1 MPSPGSV
8 TAELS
13 ILADRISE
21 CTLCR
26 LCEGR
31 TNAVPGSGSAT
42 AEVVFIG
49 EGPGKNEDEQG
60 IPFCGASG
68 RLLDELLASINY
80 SREDIFITNVVKCRP
95 PGNRDPLPDEK
106 DICSSTYLDRQL
118 DLINPKLIV
127 TLGRH
132 AINYFIPDQKIS
144 EVHGQPKRYKG
155 RVYLA
160 LYHPA
165 VALYNGSMKATLQ
178 EDFLTIPKVLRK
190 LEKEQKSNQ

>member
-1 MPSPGSV
+1 MDPVP
-8 TAELS
+8 AALHD
-13 ILADRISE
+13 LALQISS

-31 TNAVPGSGSAT
+31 THAVPGTGNPH

-49 EGPGKNEDEQG
+49 EGPGKKEDEQG

-68 RLLDELLASINY
+68 KFLDELLASIGMN
-80 SREDIFITNVVKCRP
+80 RDDVFITNIVKCRP

-106 DICSSTYLDRQL
+106 ATCAPTYLDNQL
-118 DLINPKLIV
+118 TLINPKLIV

-132 AINYFIPDQKIS
+132 ALGHFVPDLKIS
-144 EVHGQPKRYKG
+144 EVHGQPKRYKD

-165 VALYNGSMKATLQ
+165 VALYNGGMRQTLL
-178 EDFLTIPKVLRK
+178 EDFQNIPKTLKALSRPIG
-190 LEKEQKSNQ
+190 

>member
-1 MPSPGSV
+1 MDGV
-8 TAELS
+8 TAQLDG
-13 ILADRISE
+13 LAEAIRS

-31 TNAVPGSGSAT
+31 TNAVPGSGSYS

-68 RLLDELLASINY
+68 KFLDELLASI
-80 SREDIFITNVVKCRP
+80 SLRREDIFITNIVKCRP

-106 DICSSTYLDRQL
+106 QICAESYLEKQL
-118 DLINPKLIV
+118 ALIKPKLVV

-132 AINYFIPDQKIS
+132 ALTHFIPDLKIS
-144 EVHGQPKRYKG
+144 EVHGQPKRYRG
-155 RVYLA
+155 QVYLA

-165 VALYNGSMKATLQ
+165 VALYNGGMRQILK
-178 EDFLTIPKVLRK
+178 EDFLRIPKVIAK
-190 LEKEQKSNQ
+190 IDPSI

>member
-1 MPSPGSV
+1 MD
-8 TAELS
+8 TATVALND
-13 ILADRISE
+13 LARTIKT

-31 TNAVPGSGSAT
+31 TNAVPGEGNPR
-42 AEVVFIG
+42 AEVVFVG

-60 IPFCGASG
+60 VPFCGASG
-68 RLLDELLASINY
+68 KFLDELLASIGMRR
-80 SREDIFITNVVKCRP
+80 SDVFITNIVKCRP

-106 DICSSTYLDRQL
+106 AICAMTYLDKQL
-118 DLINPKLIV
+118 ALIKPKLIV

-132 AINYFIPDQKIS
+132 ALGHFIPNLKIS

-155 RVYLA
+155 QVYMA

-165 VALYNGSMKATLQ
+165 VALYNGSMRETLL
-178 EDFLTIPKVLRK
+178 EDFQNITRTLTTIS
-190 LEKEQKSNQ
+190 QATS

>member
-1 MPSPGSV
+1 MDAVAP
-8 TAELS
+8 ELS
-13 ILADRISE
+13 RLAEQIRS

-31 TNAVPGSGSAT
+31 TNAVPGEGNPH

-49 EGPGKNEDEQG
+49 EGPGKKEDEQG

-68 RLLDELLASINY
+68 KLLDSLLESIGL
-80 SREDIFITNVVKCRP
+80 SRSDIFITNIVKCRP

-106 DICSSTYLDRQL
+106 QICATTYLNHQL
-118 DLINPKLIV
+118 ELIKPKLIV

-132 AINYFIPDQKIS
+132 ALGHFIPDQKIS
-144 EVHGQPKRYKG
+144 EVHGQPKRYRG
-155 RVYLA
+155 QVYLA

-165 VALYNGSMKATLQ
+165 VALYNGGMRATLE
-178 EDFLTIPKVLRK
+178 EDFQIIPKLLRK
-190 LEKEQKSNQ
+190 IDQPI

>member
-1 MPSPGSV
+1 MD
-8 TAELS
+8 TAQRQLNE
-13 ILADRISE
+13 LADQIRV

-31 TNAVPGSGSAT
+31 TNAVPGTGPST
-42 AEVVFIG
+42 AEIVFIG
-49 EGPGKNEDEQG
+49 EGPGKSEDEQG

-68 RLLDELLASINY
+68 KFLDELLASI
-80 SREDIFITNVVKCRP
+80 SLTREDVFVTNVVKCRP
-95 PGNRDPLPDEK
+95 PANRDPLPDEK
-106 DICSSTYLDRQL
+106 QICSTTYLDRQL

-132 AINYFIPDQKIS
+132 ALTYFIPDLKIS

-155 RVYLA
+155 RIYLA

-165 VALYNGSMKATLQ
+165 VALYNGGMRETLK
-178 EDFLTIPKVLRK
+178 EDFQNIPKVLRK
-190 LEKEQKSNQ
+190 LEKEQRQPTT

>member
-1 MPSPGSV
+1 MDSV
-8 TAELS
+8 LVDLQTIATEIRS
-13 ILADRISE
+13 
-21 CTLCR
+21 CTKCR

-31 TNAVPGSGSAT
+31 TNAVPGTGNPHADI
-42 AEVVFIG
+42 VFIG

-68 RLLDELLASINY
+68 RLLDEMLASINLN
-80 SREDIFITNVVKCRP
+80 RDDVFITNIVKCRP

-106 DICSSTYLDRQL
+106 QLCSTTYLDAQIA
-118 DLINPKLIV
+118 LIQPRLIV

-132 AINYFIPDQKIS
+132 ALNYFLPDLKIS
-144 EVHGQPKRYKG
+144 EVHGQPKRFKD

-165 VALYNGSMKATLQ
+165 VALYNGGMRATLL
-178 EDFLTIPKVLRK
+178 EDFQNIPRTLNTLKKQTSTL
-190 LEKEQKSNQ
+190 